1 MTAIIVMDTLCR
13 LMLPELPQ
21 TIDPMSLARKGITI
35 GGKYAVGDLHRLCAV
50 LHDHTGRVT
59 FRLEFGRDQ
68 DTKHCII
75 TGTIEALLKTVCQRC
90 LGMMDL
96 RISSP
101 VYLGVVSSQE
111 EAADL
116 PDGCEPL
123 LQDASPMSLP
133 AFIEDELILALPIS
147 AMHDGDN
154 CAASRMLHDINDA
167 ARNNPFAVLKDMKQK
182 IRNA

>member
-1 MTAIIVMDTLCR
+1 MDTLCR

-21 TIDPMSLARKGITI
+21 TIDPQSLARKGVTI
-35 GGKYAVGDLHRLCAV
+35 EGKYAVRDLHRLCEV

-59 FRLEFGRDQ
+59 FRLEFGRDK
-68 DTKHCII
+68 DNKHCII
-75 TGTIEALLKTVCQRC
+75 TGKIEALLKTVCQRC
-90 LGMMDL
+90 LGKMEL

-101 VYLGVVSSQE
+101 VYLGVVSSLE

-133 AFIEDELILALPIS
+133 DFIEDELILALPIS
-147 AMHDGDN
+147 AMHDDDK
-154 CAASRMLHDINDA
+154 CAATSILHDINAA
-167 ARNNPFAVLKDMKQK
+167 ARNNPFAVLKEMKQK
-182 IRNA
+182 TRNV